1 MEVAKRKR
9 RLTRR
14 NFNMLYESLETLM
27 EEDPINQDEIETK
40 FKLMVRASETLLQE
54 DERMLE
60 LMMAAPMTEEDE
72 NQEHDDV
79 HRYQEKAESM
89 RMRKERILP
98 SAVSS
103 SSVNIAAESKHRNFK
118 LPMVQLRKFKG
129 ELEDWLGFWG
139 QFEKIHKDESLH
151 ASDKFHYLVQSLE
164 PGTEPHEIALGYPQ
178 SVENYPK
185 LVEALTKRYGDEDK
199 QLQVHLRK
207 LLSLVTSNVRSSEK
221 VPIERLFHKLVAC
234 LGALKSLNLKK
245 TEPDSWLYPLVE
257 SSLPEQ
263 VLYNWERS
271 AMSMQDGSKDNP
283 PKTRLELLMGFLER
297 EVDIMQKVRL
307 SKSFQQ
313 NTVKPST
320 LERKKPVPTLASCH
334 VGETE
339 CVFCHRQNHTTA
351 NCFRAQSMSYDDKVE
366 ILRNKK
372 LCFRCCES
380 HMPFFPCP
388 KKNMKCGHCQG
399 KHASIICKR
408 GSKRFCTDT
417 KC

>member
-1 MEVAKRKR
+1 
-9 RLTRR
+9 
-14 NFNMLYESLETLM
+14 MLHESLETLM
-27 EEDPINQDEIETK
+27 EEDPINQEQIEIK

-54 DERMLE
+54 DERVLE
-60 LMMAAPMTEEDE
+60 LMMAAPINEEEE
-72 NQEHDDV
+72 NQEHDEM
-79 HRYQEKAESM
+79 HRYQEKTESM
-89 RMRKERILP
+89 RMRKEKLLP
-98 SAVSS
+98 SAAS
-103 SSVNIAAESKHRNFK
+103 SSVDIVAESKRRNFK
-118 LPMVQLRKFKG
+118 LPLVQLRKFKG

-185 LVEALTKRYGDEDK
+185 LVEALTKRYGNEDK

-207 LLSLVTSNVRSSEK
+207 LLSLVISNVRSNEK
-221 VPIERLFHKLVAC
+221 VPVERLFHKLVAC
-234 LGALKSLNLKK
+234 LGALKILNLKK

-271 AMSMQDGSKDNP
+271 AMSMYDGSKDNP
-283 PKTRLELLMGFLER
+283 PRTRLELLMCFLER
-297 EVDIMQKVRL
+297 EVDIMQKVHL

-313 NTVKPST
+313 NTMKTSKEK
-320 LERKKPVPTLASCH
+320 LKKKKPVPTLASCH
-334 VGETE
+334 FGEAE
-339 CVFCHRQNHTTA
+339 CAFCQRQNHTTA
-351 NCFRAQSMSYDDKVE
+351 NCFRAQSMSYDDKIE
-366 ILRNKK
+366 MLRSKK
-372 LCFRCCES
+372 LCFKCCES
-380 HMPFFPCP
+380 HMPLFPCP
-388 KKNMKCGHCQG
+388 KKNLKCGHCEG